1 MAREIL
7 EQKGEIESL
16 CRKHG
21 VERLFLFGSA
31 TQGVTL
37 AEVRDLDF
45 LVQFRAMPP
54 VEYAQSYFSFAEQLE
69 NLFRT
74 PVDLV
79 ENRAI
84 DNPYLLVAIE
94 ETKVPLYEHA

>member
-1 MAREIL
+1 MVREIL
-7 EQKGEIESL
+7 EQKNEIESL

-54 VEYAQSYFSFAEQLE
+54 IEYAHSFFGFAEGLE
-69 NLFRT
+69 TLFQR

-79 ENRAI
+79 ELKAI
-84 DNPYLLVAIE
+84 DNPYFLATVE
-94 ETKVPLYEHA
+94 KSKVPLYELS